1 MTESALTQWLLTA
14 VANYGAPVVALTLLC
29 GALGLPMP
37 GSLMVIAAGA
47 FVRQEV
53 LLLPQTLLWAAMG
66 TLLGDSLSYGMG
78 RFAGA
83 GLLRRF
89 GQSAVW
95 VRATDEFARR
105 GGVSIFL
112 TRFLLTPLAIP
123 VNWIAGMSRYG
134 FLRFL
139 RFDVTG
145 ELLWFGLY
153 GGMGYVVGSQWEVL
167 SALVQDF
174 GGFVAG
180 AALLGIAAGLWAQQ
194 IRRKSRATMSVAE
207 SSAGGAPPA
216 DAAV

>member
-1 MTESALTQWLLTA
+1 MTESVLTAWLLTA
-14 VANYGAPVVALTLLC
+14 VANYGAPVVGLTLLC
-29 GALGLPMP
+29 GALGLPVP

-47 FVRQEV
+47 FIRQE
-53 LLLPQTLLWAAMG
+53 LLALPQTLLWAAVG

-78 RFAGA
+78 RFG
-83 GLLRRF
+83 GVWLLRRF
-89 GQSAVW
+89 GESAVW
-95 VRATDEFARR
+95 QRASGEFARR

-139 RFDVTG
+139 RFDAAG
-145 ELLWFGLY
+145 ELMWFGLY
-153 GGMGYVVGSQWEVL
+153 GGMGYVVGSQWETL

-180 AALLGIAAGLWAQQ
+180 AALLGIAAGLWVQQ
-194 IRRKSRATMSVAE
+194 NRRKRHDAV
-207 SSAGGAPPA
+207 SAAKISEGDASPT